1 MLGDVGPLPES
12 LQLLPLPPPVVR
24 TFEIPEDFEKRLE
37 QQRIG
42 STTQLLTQTDFP
54 LQAYEPKVQVPFL
67 VLPGQ
72 CPRKT
77 EIERYG
83 SGAVGGPV
91 LWEAASA
98 HLEG

>member
-1 MLGDVGPLPES
+1 M
-12 LQLLPLPPPVVR
+12 
-24 TFEIPEDFEKRLE
+24 IPENFGELLE
-37 QQRIG
+37 QQHIG
-42 STTQLLTQTDFP
+42 PTTQLLTRADFP

-83 SGAVGGPV
+83 WAGCGMAGLQEAV
-91 LWEAASA
+91 SA
-98 HLEG
+98 QLGVRDSRRFSDHPHSRGH